1 MNRIGVLTSG
11 GDAPGMNAA
20 IRAVVRMAISHGLA
34 VTGVRDGY
42 AGLIRGDFTDLDLRS
57 VGGIIHRGGTFLG
70 TSRAPEFQEPEGRAR
85 AAAALRRAGIDA
97 LVVIGGDG
105 SFRGAHLLHQEHGI
119 PVAGVPG
126 TIDNDVGGT
135 DHAIGFMTAVDTAL
149 EAIDRIRDTA
159 EAFNRVFFVEVMGRH
174 CGELALEVG
183 LAGGADEILIPE
195 LPVNIEA
202 LCHTLQVRRERGKQG
217 SIVVVAEGVGGAFE
231 IARQV
236 RECIGYES
244 RVTVVGHVQRGGPPG
259 AFDRVL
265 ASRLGAAAVEA
276 LLEGQTEALA
286 GESCGQ
292 AVVRPLSAAW
302 DHRRTIDERTRH
314 LMRTLGE

>member
-1 MNRIGVLTSG
+1 MQRIGVLTSG

-20 IRAVVRMAISHGLA
+20 IRAVVRMAIARGLA
-34 VTGVRDGY
+34 VSGIRDGY
-42 AGLIRGDFTDLDLRS
+42 AGLIRGDFRDLDLRS

-70 TSRAPEFQEPEGRAR
+70 TSRAPEFERPEGRAA

-97 LVVIGGDG
+97 LVVIGGEG
-105 SFRGAHLLHQEHGI
+105 SFRGAHLLHQEHGV
-119 PVAGVPG
+119 PVVGIPG

-135 DHAIGFMTAVDTAL
+135 DHSIGFMTAVDTAL

-159 EAFNRVFFVEVMGRH
+159 ESLNRVFFVEVMGRH
-174 CGELALEVG
+174 CGELALAVG

-231 IARQV
+231 VARRVQ
-236 RECIGYES
+236 ECIGVDS

-276 LLEGQTEALA
+276 LLKGHVEALA
-286 GESCGQ
+286 GESCGR
-292 AVVRPLSAAW
+292 AVLRPLSAAW
-302 DHRRTIDERTRH
+302 DHRRTIDKQTRQ